1 MGPVKKLNCL
11 NNSGPTKVVKI
22 LSYIRT
28 KTSLVGPVKK
38 LNFLATKKKTSL
50 MGPFKKLF
58 LITKSTK
65 STKCKDA
72 TKQKHKTQIGE

>member
-1 MGPVKKLNCL
+1 
-11 NNSGPTKVVKI
+11 
-22 LSYIRT
+22 
-28 KTSLVGPVKK
+28 
-38 LNFLATKKKTSL
+38 